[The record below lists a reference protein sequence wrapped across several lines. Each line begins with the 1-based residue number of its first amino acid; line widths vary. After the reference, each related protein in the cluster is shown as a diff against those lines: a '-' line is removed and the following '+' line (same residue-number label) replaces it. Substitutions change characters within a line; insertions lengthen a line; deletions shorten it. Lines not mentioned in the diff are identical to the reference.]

1 MPLLSVSKLSLGYGD
16 KQVFAGINACEDD
29 GCLIALLGSN
39 GRGKSTL
46 LRTIAGL
53 ENIWG
58 SGSILYNGKTLDSY
72 SRKEAS
78 SLVSFVSPLADRTK
92 FLSVKD
98 LAAINSYFRTNWIGA
113 SDPAE
118 EKRVQEALKMV
129 GMEGFQDRDCTS
141 LSDGEFQR
149 ATIAGAIVQD
159 SRIILLDEPTA
170 FLDVANKFLV
180 TRLLKQIAHKDGN
193 RKLIVFSTHDLQ
205 LALQIC
211 DRLWIMTEEGF
222 FSGSVD
228 QMTESGAIDKMFDV
242 EGLAFDREKMMF
254 VCRDI

>member
-1 MPLLSVSKLSLGYGD
+1 MPLLSVSKLSLGYGE
-16 KQVFAGINACEDD
+16 KEIFSGRNACEDE

-118 EKRVQEALKMV
+118 EKRVREALKMV
-129 GMEGFQDRDCTS
+129 GLEGFEDRDCTS

-170 FLDVANKFLV
+170 FLDVANKFLA
-180 TRLLKQIAHKDGN
+180 TRLLKQIAHKEGN

-222 FSGSVD
+222 FSGDVKE
-228 QMTESGAIDKMFDV
+228 MTESGAIDKMFDV
-242 EGLAFDREKMMF
+242 EGLSFDRGKMMF
-254 VCRDI
+254 VCEDK

>member
-16 KQVFAGINACEDD
+16 KQIFTGINACEDD

-98 LAAINSYFRTNWIGA
+98 LAGINSYFRTNWIGA

-129 GMEGFQDRDCTS
+129 GLEGFQDRDCTS

-228 QMTESGAIDKMFDV
+228 QMTESVAIDKMFDV

>member
-16 KQVFAGINACEDD
+16 KQIFAGINACEDD

-129 GMEGFQDRDCTS
+129 GLEGFQDRDCTS

-228 QMTESGAIDKMFDV
+228 LKDEQDTDYKRVQFRGSP
-242 EGLAFDREKMMF
+242 
-254 VCRDI
+254 CP

>member
-16 KQVFAGINACEDD
+16 KQIFTGINACEDD

-118 EKRVQEALKMV
+118 EKRVQ
-129 GMEGFQDRDCTS
+129 
-141 LSDGEFQR
+141 
-149 ATIAGAIVQD
+149 
-159 SRIILLDEPTA
+159 ILCCL
-170 FLDVANKFLV
+170 
-180 TRLLKQIAHKDGN
+180 
-193 RKLIVFSTHDLQ
+193 
-205 LALQIC
+205 
-211 DRLWIMTEEGF
+211 
-222 FSGSVD
+222 
-228 QMTESGAIDKMFDV
+228 
-242 EGLAFDREKMMF
+242 
-254 VCRDI
+254 